1 MHIFFAP
8 TAAHKNWSTSDMED
22 LTYQLLSYTP
32 ENEQEARD
40 REQILQWLGSGLELY
55 SRDCAAAHLT
65 ASAWVVSPNRK
76 KVLMAYHNLYHSWAW
91 TGGHADGDRDL
102 SNVAQRECMEESGIR
117 SLRQLMTDIFSLEIL
132 SVDGHEK
139 RGKYVS
145 THLHLN
151 ITFLFEA
158 EETEALTMKPDE
170 NSGVA
175 WIPVS
180 QLPEKVSEP
189 WMLERIYSKLC
200 RKVRRLGI

>member
-1 MHIFFAP
+1 
-8 TAAHKNWSTSDMED
+8 MED
-22 LTYQLLSYTP
+22 LVCQLSAYTP

-40 REQILQWLGSGLELY
+40 REQMLRWLGSGLELY

-65 ASAWVVSPNRK
+65 ASAWAVSPDRE

-102 SNVAQRECMEESGIR
+102 AAVARRECLEESGIR
-117 SLRQLMTDIFSLEIL
+117 TLRLLTPDIFSLEIL

-139 RGKYVS
+139 RGQYVS

-151 ITFLFEA
+151 VTYLFEGS
-158 EETEALTMKPDE
+158 EGQVLTVKPDE

-189 WMLERIYSKLC
+189 WMMERIYAKLC
-200 RKVRRLGI
+200 RKVCRLGI